1 MSPMSGAA
9 LPRLRAALAPH
20 WGALLALA
28 LFLAAGLA
36 VLDDYGVARDE
47 PFTGRNTGLTLRY
60 LADNDVRAFTRD
72 LSTGPDRFYGV
83 AFSALLLLG
92 ERAGGIDGDWR
103 ATYLSRHLHSRLL
116 FLAGGLFVY
125 LLALRLFGGRLL
137 AVAAMLLFLLH
148 PRLYAHSFFNPKDI
162 PFLTMF
168 VIALYLTRGAFR
180 RDGLAAFALLGAAV
194 GVLVNLRIMG
204 LMLFAAVPAL
214 RALDLAFA
222 QGWAERKRILV
233 TTGAYGL
240 ASVTTIFALLP
251 YLWGDPIGRAVEAWA
266 MLSDHPVVLIEPF
279 RGLLYRSEHFP
290 PEYIPTWI
298 AITSPSFAL
307 ALGAVGAAGVLAAAA
322 KAPRKALRNGI
333 LRFWALTAV
342 CFAAP
347 ILAVVLLDA
356 NMYSGWR
363 QTYFLWAPF
372 SLLAAFGLRR
382 AASALGRKRLRA
394 AVYGA
399 AGAGFAATAISM
411 TLIHPNQQDFFNF
424 LVDRVTPE
432 HLRTQYVMDY
442 WDHPVRQAME
452 RLLAESPSSPVKA
465 TMSGFSGLL
474 RINARILPEAERERL
489 THSLGADA
497 LAFASGPA
505 ADEALTL
512 HSVSVYGNT
521 LVSVARKPDLE
532 AAYAIAASGGH
543 VIRSEFDVHHAD
555 GALIYVKEPCGEA
568 DVAGSE
574 FKLLVVPWD
583 EADLPRQWEFFG
595 REDRSFHFL
604 NLGAVEGGKCVAS
617 VPLPDYPVAAVR
629 TGQSLPGRSE
639 TLGRETPLWE
649 STAPLNLELWREAR
663 REAMSREPLARAV
676 FDLRLVNDALVYLKE
691 PCVEADTKTGFF
703 LHVAPRRE
711 GDLPRERRAH
721 GFDNLGFDFFLRGGR
736 FDGACLAR
744 VPLPDY
750 PVDSIRTGQFVS
762 GEGEIWSVNAAI
774 GASTPENAGGA

>member
-1 MSPMSGAA
+1 MSGAA

-47 PFTGRNTGLTLRY
+47 PLTRRTAELTLRY
-60 LADNDVRAFTRD
+60 LADNDVHAFTSGLPTR
-72 LSTGPDRFYGV
+72 SDRFYGM
-83 AFSALLLLG
+83 AFSVPLLLG

-103 ATYLSRHLHSRLL
+103 AIYLSRHLHSRLL

-125 LLALRLFGGRLL
+125 LMALRLFGGRLL

-148 PRLYAHSFFNPKDI
+148 PRLYGHSFFNPKDI
-162 PFLTMF
+162 PFLVMF
-168 VIALYLTRGAFR
+168 IIALYLTHRAFK
-180 RDGLAAFALLGAAV
+180 RDSLAAFALLGAAV

-214 RALDLAFA
+214 RALDFAFA

-233 TTGAYGL
+233 TSGVFAL
-240 ASVTTIFALLP
+240 APPLTAFVLLP
-251 YLWGDPIGRAVEAWA
+251 YLWGDPIGRAAEGWA

-279 RGLLYRSEHFP
+279 RGMLYRSEHFP

-298 AITSPSFAL
+298 AITSPPFAL

-322 KAPRKALRNGI
+322 KAPRKALRNGG
-333 LRFWALTAV
+333 LRFWGLTAV

-356 NMYSGWR
+356 NIYSGWR

-372 SLLAAFGLRR
+372 SLLAAFGLRQ
-382 AASALGRKRLRA
+382 AASALGRRRLRA

-411 TLIHPNQQDFFNF
+411 TLIHPNQQEFFNF
-424 LVDRVTPE
+424 LVDRAAPE
-432 HLRTQYVMDY
+432 RLRTQYAMDY
-442 WDHPVRQAME
+442 WNHPARQALE

-465 TMSGFSGLL
+465 TMSGLSGLL
-474 RINARILPEAERERL
+474 RINARILPEADRERL
-489 THSLGADA
+489 IHALSADA
-497 LAFASGPA
+497 LAFTHGPA
-505 ADEALTL
+505 ADEDLTL
-512 HSVSVYGNT
+512 HAVSVYGNT

-532 AAYAIAASGGH
+532 AAYAAAASGEP
-543 VIRSEFDVHHAD
+543 VIRSEFDVHHAE
-555 GALIYVKEPCGEA
+555 GALVYVKEPCGEA

-574 FKLLVVPWD
+574 FKALVVPWD
-583 EADLPRQWEFFG
+583 EADLPRQWKFFG

-604 NLGAVEGGKCVAS
+604 NLGAVEDGKCVAS

-629 TGQSLPGRSE
+629 TGQLLPGRPE
-639 TLGRETPLWE
+639 TRGLEVPLWE
-649 STAPLNLELWREAR
+649 SDAALNLELWREAR
-663 REAMSREPLARAV
+663 RSALSREPLARAV
-676 FDLRLVNDALVYLKE
+676 FDLRLMDGALVYLKE
-691 PCVEADTKTGFF
+691 PCGEADAETRFF
-703 LHVAPRRE
+703 LHVVPQSAA
-711 GDLPRERRAH
+711 DLPRERRAR

-750 PVDSIRTGQFVS
+750 PVASIRTGQFTS

-774 GASTPENAGGA
+774 GASTAENDGGA